1 MFLNCVDK
9 HSEMPQKS
17 YFRMVMD
24 PEIKFDGDGNQEG
37 ERERYIQKST
47 TSTDRTDSPLS
58 PNVDRVLRQG
68 SSILLSDLS
77 AAAFRTQS

>member
-24 PEIKFDGDGNQEG
+24 PELKFDGDGN
-37 ERERYIQKST
+37 
-47 TSTDRTDSPLS
+47 LS
-58 PNVDRVLRQG
+58 PGPMARFSNRW
-68 SSILLSDLS
+68 
-77 AAAFRTQS
+77 AAFLRDPYAMLAVVRG